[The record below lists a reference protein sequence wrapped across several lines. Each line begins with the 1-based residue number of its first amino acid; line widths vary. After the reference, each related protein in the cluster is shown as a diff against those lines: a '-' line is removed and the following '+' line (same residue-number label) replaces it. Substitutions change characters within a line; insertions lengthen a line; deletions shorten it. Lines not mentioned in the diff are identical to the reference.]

1 MVGSSSYQQE
11 STGSQR
17 QDDFLNLESR
27 RDREGSVYTT
37 HTSRSHSRVRSHV
50 SQEQHN
56 RAMQLEIYPLKRK
69 LRHAWRERTFSN
81 SDVSFEGEEDASYKR
96 RSRTPPSLFPTMKN
110 TITNVDTRA
119 YLAKAW
125 EMTL

>member
-1 MVGSSSYQQE
+1 MH
-11 STGSQR
+11 
-17 QDDFLNLESR
+17 
-27 RDREGSVYTT
+27 TT
-37 HTSRSHSRVRSHV
+37 HTSKSHSRIGSHV

-56 RAMQLEIYPLKRK
+56 KAMQLEIDQLKWK
-69 LRHAWRERTFSN
+69 LRHAWREQTFSN

-110 TITNVDTRA
+110 TITNIETRA
-119 YLAKAW
+119 CLVEAW